1 MISSEHVIPTTCQKC
16 VAVNQNAGKVVQ
28 CGNCK
33 NKDVA
38 YRVKISVPQLTGEV
52 LTVEDTHEI
61 IVDNVTPG
69 MTEKQRAEF
78 MKHLP
83 QICEAKALNGAI
95 RTALHIKGTY
105 TAEEL
110 KNPFVVAYLV
120 PNLNHQDVKDA
131 AIRYMFQ
138 SASNL
143 FGGAPSIQQIESKV
157 PESAAIEAA
166 DGECFDE
173 YVDGTYRQA
182 DEPVEKKKAPVQS
195 DGVNQK
201 EWRNDFYCDKCGVSI
216 SEKVWDY
223 SVEKYGRPLCY
234 KCQNGEKR

>member
-1 MISSEHVIPTTCQKC
+1 
-16 VAVNQNAGKVVQ
+16 
-28 CGNCK
+28 
-33 NKDVA
+33 
-38 YRVKISVPQLTGEV
+38 
-52 LTVEDTHEI
+52 
-61 IVDNVTPG
+61 
-69 MTEKQRAEF
+69 
-78 MKHLP
+78 MK
-83 QICEAKALNGAI
+83 K
-95 RTALHIKGTY
+95 
-105 TAEEL
+105 
-110 KNPFVVAYLV
+110 PFVVAYLV

-143 FGGAPSIQQIESKV
+143 FGGAPSLQQIESRV

-182 DEPVEKKKAPVQS
+182 DEPIEKEKTPVQS
-195 DGVNQK
+195 DGENQK

-223 SVEKYGRPLCY
+223 SVEKYERPLCY
-234 KCQNGEKR
+234 KCQKGEKR